1 MSASLDGLRV
11 FVRTFGCQMNE
22 NDSEHISGILAR
34 AGAGRADRP
43 EDADIVVVN
52 TCAVR
57 EKSEEKLNSY
67 LGRLSALKKKRPFLL
82 GLAGCVAQIRGE
94 GLRRKRPFVDFIVG
108 PDNYLDLPALVR
120 SAAESPSIL
129 TERSRGWREV
139 GLDATARQAP
149 WSAFVPVMEGCDN
162 FCAYCVVPFSRGRE
176 KFRPLEAVLEEVR
189 GAAAAGAVEVQLL
202 GQNVNSYRDPGSGLG
217 FAGLLERVAAVPG
230 VAWVRFITSHPKD
243 FGDDIIRAVAA
254 APKVCRSLH
263 LPLQSGSSR
272 VLERMNRGYGREDY
286 LDLVARV
293 RAAVPG
299 ILLATDVIVGFPGET
314 EEDFEATC
322 DVLRLVRFAGIFS
335 FRFSPRPLTAAARV
349 PDDVPLEV
357 KKRRLLAIQS
367 LQKSIQIEVNA
378 SFVGRELR
386 VLCTGPSVKGGG
398 RFAGRTEGNLVV
410 NFDSAA
416 DPTGRFVD
424 VRVTSSGP
432 YSLRAVL
439 L

>member
-22 NDSEHISGILAR
+22 NDSEHISGLLAR

-57 EKSEEKLNSY
+57 EKSEEKLYSY
-67 LGRLSALKKKRPFLL
+67 LGRLSTLKKKRPFLL
-82 GLAGCVAQIRGE
+82 GVAGCVAQMRGE
-94 GLRRKRPFVDFIVG
+94 DLRRKRPFVDFIVG

-120 SAAESPSIL
+120 SAAECPSVL

-139 GLDATARQAP
+139 GQDATARLTP

-189 GAAAAGAVEVQLL
+189 GAAGAGAVEVQLL
-202 GQNVNSYRDPGSGLG
+202 GQNVTSYRDPGSGLG

-230 VAWVRFITSHPKD
+230 VAWVRFLTSHPKD

-254 APKVCRSLH
+254 TPKVCRSLH

-286 LDLVARV
+286 LELVARI

-299 ILLATDVIVGFPGET
+299 LLLATDVIVGFPGET

-322 DVLRLVRFAGIFS
+322 EVLRRV
-335 FRFSPRPLTAAARV
+335 SPSNPCRSPSRSRSTPLSSAASSASSAPARASGAAAAS
-349 PDDVPLEV
+349 PD
-357 KKRRLLAIQS
+357 
-367 LQKSIQIEVNA
+367 
-378 SFVGRELR
+378 
-386 VLCTGPSVKGGG
+386 GPKAT
-398 RFAGRTEGNLVV
+398 R
-410 NFDSAA
+410 
-416 DPTGRFVD
+416 
-424 VRVTSSGP
+424 
-432 YSLRAVL
+432 
-439 L
+439 